1 MDKDQQKRYD
11 EYKST
16 NFTFQSIQKVRF
28 LGYARRARGG
38 TRADRVFFFW
48 VWVRRSSSSWSVW
61 GESICLGLI
70 WSTWTD
76 SLDRSYGSSIGFF
89 DSIFINRLNLL
100 LILPSPPRALDIPPR
115 LLSLSP
121 VIPRP
126 LTPPAGLSRSVPR
139 RRTYRQECG
148 WVDRGGRQGA
158 CGGDY

>member
-1 MDKDQQKRYD
+1 M
-11 EYKST
+11 
-16 NFTFQSIQKVRF
+16 
-28 LGYARRARGG
+28 RGG
-38 TRADRVFFFW
+38 PGA
-48 VWVRRSSSSWSVW
+48 
-61 GESICLGLI
+61 GLGLI
-70 WSTWTD
+70 GFSSFGFGFGVRLHLGLCGGNRFAWAWSGQPGRFVD
-76 SLDRSYGSSIGFF
+76 LSYGSSTGLFGP
-89 DSIFINRLNLL
+89 IFINRLDLL
-100 LILPSPPRALDIPPR
+100 LILPSPPRALDIPPP